1 MNIYNLIQNMNFEI
15 YKATQVIGSDAAY
28 HIMSYVVES
37 YFVVLPLIMIYMI
50 YKKDRNVFS
59 FALAGLVFY
68 LIGDVLKKIIQ
79 EPRPCSLSGIEYMK
93 NYCDTGYSFPSNHA
107 TVLTGLALFINYKYL
122 RALYILW
129 VILLLFGKVF
139 LAQHYFTDII
149 AGIIISLVVGRIIQ
163 VYSKRINGFLSSVF
177 NRIFGGI
184 YKF

>member
-1 MNIYNLIQNMNFEI
+1 MSIYVSIQNINFEV

-28 HIMSYVVES
+28 HVMSYVVES
-37 YFVVLPLIMIYMI
+37 YLIVLPLIMIYMV
-50 YKKDRNVFS
+50 YKKDKNVFS

-68 LIGDVLKKIIQ
+68 LIGDILKKIIQ
-79 EPRPCSLSGIEYMK
+79 EPRPCALSGIEYMK

-129 VILLLFGKVF
+129 VILLLFSKVF

-149 AGIIISLVVGRIIQ
+149 AGIIISLVVGRIVQ
-163 VYSKRINGFLSSVF
+163 VYSKKINDFFSSIF
-177 NRIFGGI
+177 NRVFGRI